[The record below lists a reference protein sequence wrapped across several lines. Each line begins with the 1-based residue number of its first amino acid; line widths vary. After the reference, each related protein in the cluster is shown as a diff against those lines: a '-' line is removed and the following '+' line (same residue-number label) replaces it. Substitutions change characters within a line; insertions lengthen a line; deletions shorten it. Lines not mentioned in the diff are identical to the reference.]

1 MVGVVLFFFGRL
13 LSKFCQLEQQI
24 FSYYVYVHVL
34 TSVGS

>member
-1 MVGVVLFFFGRL
+1 MVGLFWGFFGRL

-24 FSYYVYVHVL
+24 FSYYVYVL

>member
-1 MVGVVLFFFGRL
+1 MVGLLVFFFGRL

-24 FSYYVYVHVL
+24 FSYYVYVL

>member
-1 MVGVVLFFFGRL
+1 MVGLLFFFLGRL

-24 FSYYVYVHVL
+24 FSYYVYVL